1 MRMSEANEPIKI
13 PNMMPKE
20 IVAHLDKYIIGQDE
34 AKKSIA
40 IAIRNRYRRSR
51 LPKEMQEEILP
62 SNIIMMGPTGVG
74 KTEIV
79 RRASKILGTPFVKVE
94 ATKFTEVGY
103 VGRDVESMVRDLV
116 EASIRLVRAE
126 KIKAVQGEAQ
136 KLATERLIDI
146 LVPSKKKQRS
156 GNNPFEMLF
165 GAQQQSDS
173 AADAEEERRRND
185 QKVIFKEKLR
195 RHEFDDQV
203 IEIEVEEKRMTND
216 MLSATGMD
224 QVMDN
229 MNDMMKNIMPAKKKK
244 KRVTVTEARDILAE
258 EEAEK
263 LIDEDLVAQEAIAL
277 AENHG
282 IIFIDE
288 IDKIAE
294 TNVNGGGA
302 GVSREGVQRD
312 ILPIVEGSV
321 VKTKYGPIKTD
332 HILFIAAG
340 AFHVSKPE
348 DLIPE
353 LQGRFPYKVQLHSL
367 DKYDFV
373 RILTETE
380 HSLPEKYEALLA
392 VDDTAL
398 TFTEDGLE
406 AIAEYAYEL
415 NENEEDLGAR
425 RLVSVMEKALL
436 DTLYEAGGSHQ
447 EIVVDEA
454 FVKNVCKLNIIEN
467 QLDKYIL

>member
-51 LPKEMQEEILP
+51 LPKEMQEEISP

-203 IEIEVEEKRMTND
+203 IEIEVEEKHMTND

-229 MNDMMKNIMPAKKKK
+229 MNDMMKNIMPVKKKK

-367 DKYDFV
+367 DKQDFV

>member
-51 LPKEMQEEILP
+51 LPKEMQEEISP

-116 EASIRLVRAE
+116 EAAIRLVRAE

-367 DKYDFV
+367 DKHDFV
-373 RILTETE
+373 RILTETK

>member
-40 IAIRNRYRRSR
+40 IAIRNRYRRGR
-51 LPKEMQEEILP
+51 LPKEMQEEISP

-79 RRASKILGTPFVKVE
+79 RRASKILGTPFVK
-94 ATKFTEVGY
+94 
-103 VGRDVESMVRDLV
+103 V

-203 IEIEVEEKRMTND
+203 IEIEVEEKHMTND

-367 DKYDFV
+367 DKHDFV

>member
-1 MRMSEANEPIKI
+1 MNEISESIQI
-13 PNMMPKE
+13 PNMLPKD
-20 IVAHLDKYIIGQDE
+20 IVSHLDKYIIGQSE

-40 IAIRNRYRRSR
+40 TAIRNRYRRSC
-51 LPKEMQEEILP
+51 LPKELQEEISP

-79 RRASKILGTPFVKVE
+79 RRVSKILGTPFVKVE

-103 VGRDVESMVRDLV
+103 VGRDVESMIRDLV

-126 KIKAVQGEAQ
+126 KIKSVQDEAQ

-146 LVPSKKKQRS
+146 LVPSKRKQRS
-156 GNNPFEMLF
+156 MSNPFEMIF
-165 GAQQQSDS
+165 GNNQAQNDS
-173 AADAEEERRRND
+173 VADAEEEKRRNE
-185 QKVIFKEKLR
+185 QKIIFKEKLR

-203 IEIEVEEKRMTND
+203 IEIEVEERQTSND
-216 MLSATGMD
+216 LLAATGMD

-229 MNDMMKNIMPAKKKK
+229 MNDMMKNIMPSKKKK
-244 KRVTVTEARDILAE
+244 KRVTVDEARDILAE

-263 LIDEDLVAQEAIAL
+263 LIDEDLVNQDAIEL

-321 VKTKYGPIKTD
+321 VKTKYGLVKTD

-353 LQGRFPYKVQLHSL
+353 LQGRFPFKVQLHSL
-367 DKYDFV
+367 DKEDFV

-380 HSLPEKYEALLA
+380 HSLPEKYKALLA
-392 VDDTAL
+392 VDNTNL
-398 TFTEDGLE
+398 EFTEDGLE
-406 AIAEYAYEL
+406 AIAEYAYEM

-425 RLVSVMEKALL
+425 RLVSVMEKVLL
-436 DTLYEAGGSHQ
+436 DTLYGAGESP
-447 EIVVDEA
+447 ENVNVNAA
-454 FVKNVCKLNIIEN
+454 FVKNVCKLDIIEN
-467 QLDKYIL
+467 SLDKYIL

>member
-20 IVAHLDKYIIGQDE
+20 IVAHLDKYIIDQDE

-51 LPKEMQEEILP
+51 LPKEMQEEISP

-203 IEIEVEEKRMTND
+203 IEIEVEEKHMTND

>member
-51 LPKEMQEEILP
+51 LPKEMQEEISP

-203 IEIEVEEKRMTND
+203 IEIEVEEKHMTND

-454 FVKNVCKLNIIEN
+454 FVKNVCKLNNIEN

>member
-51 LPKEMQEEILP
+51 LPKEMQEEISP

-195 RHEFDDQV
+195 HHEFDDQV
-203 IEIEVEEKRMTND
+203 IEIEVEEKHMTND

>member
-51 LPKEMQEEILP
+51 LPKEMQEEISP

-203 IEIEVEEKRMTND
+203 IEIEVEEKHMTND

-302 GVSREGVQRD
+302 DVSREGVQRD

>member
-51 LPKEMQEEILP
+51 LPKEMQEEISP

-454 FVKNVCKLNIIEN
+454 FVKNGCKLNIIEN

>member
-51 LPKEMQEEILP
+51 LPKEMQEEISP

-203 IEIEVEEKRMTND
+203 IEIEVEEKHMTND

-229 MNDMMKNIMPAKKKK
+229 MNDMMKNIMPVKKKK

>member
-51 LPKEMQEEILP
+51 LPKEMQEEISP

-367 DKYDFV
+367 DKQDFV

-392 VDDTAL
+392 VDDTTL

>member
-1 MRMSEANEPIKI
+1 MSEANEPIKI

-51 LPKEMQEEILP
+51 LPKEMQEEISP

-203 IEIEVEEKRMTND
+203 IEIEVEEKHMTND

-367 DKYDFV
+367 DKYDCV

-392 VDDTAL
+392 VDNTAL

>member
-20 IVAHLDKYIIGQDE
+20 IVTHLDKYIIGQDE

-51 LPKEMQEEILP
+51 LPKEMQEEISP

-173 AADAEEERRRND
+173 AADAEEERRCND

-203 IEIEVEEKRMTND
+203 IEIEVEEKHMTND

-294 TNVNGGGA
+294 TNVSGGGA

>member
-51 LPKEMQEEILP
+51 LPKEMQEEISP

-203 IEIEVEEKRMTND
+203 IEIEVEEKHMTND

-367 DKYDFV
+367 DKQDFV

-454 FVKNVCKLNIIEN
+454 FVKNVCKLNIIEK

>member
-51 LPKEMQEEILP
+51 LPKEMQEEISP

-367 DKYDFV
+367 DKQDFV

-425 RLVSVMEKALL
+425 RLVSVTEKALL

>member
-51 LPKEMQEEILP
+51 LPKEMQEEISP

-94 ATKFTEVGY
+94 ATKFTEIGY

-367 DKYDFV
+367 DKQDFV

>member
-1 MRMSEANEPIKI
+1 MSEANEPIKI

-40 IAIRNRYRRSR
+40 IAIRNCYRRSR
-51 LPKEMQEEILP
+51 LPKEMQEEISP

-367 DKYDFV
+367 DKQDFV

>member
-51 LPKEMQEEILP
+51 LPKEMQEEISP

-312 ILPIVEGSV
+312 ILPIVEGSI

-367 DKYDFV
+367 DKQDFV

>member
-51 LPKEMQEEILP
+51 LPKEMQEEISP

-367 DKYDFV
+367 DKQDFV

-398 TFTEDGLE
+398 TFTENGLE

>member
-51 LPKEMQEEILP
+51 LPKEMQEEISP

-203 IEIEVEEKRMTND
+203 IEIEVEEKHMTND

-294 TNVNGGGA
+294 TNVNGGGG

-436 DTLYEAGGSHQ
+436 DILYEAGGSHQ

>member
-1 MRMSEANEPIKI
+1 MSESITSIQI
-13 PNMMPKE
+13 PNMRPEE
-20 IVAHLDKYIIGQDE
+20 IVSHLDKYIIGQDE

-51 LPKEMQEEILP
+51 LPKEIQEEISP

-79 RRASKILGTPFVKVE
+79 RRVSKILGTPFVKVE

-103 VGRDVESMVRDLV
+103 VGRDVESMIRDLV
-116 EASIRLVRAE
+116 EASIRLVREE
-126 KIKAVQGEAQ
+126 KIKSVQEEAQ
-136 KLATERLIDI
+136 KMATERLIDI
-146 LVPSKKKQRS
+146 LVPSKRKKQHS
-156 GNNPFEMLF
+156 NNPFEMLF
-165 GAQQQSDS
+165 GGNQNSQES
-173 AADAEEERRRND
+173 AEDLEEEKHRNE
-185 QKVIFKEKLR
+185 QKIIFKEKLR

-203 IEIEVEEKRMTND
+203 IDIEVEEKRLSND
-216 MLSATGMD
+216 MMAATGMD

-229 MNDMMKNIMPAKKKK
+229 MNDMMKDIMPEKKKK
-244 KRVTVTEARDILAE
+244 RRVTVTEARDILAE

-263 LIDEDLVAQEAIAL
+263 LIDEDLVNQEAIEL

-282 IIFIDE
+282 IVFIDE

-294 TNVNGGGA
+294 TGMAGQGA

-321 VKTKYGPIKTD
+321 VKTKYGLIKTD

-367 DKYDFV
+367 TKDDFV
-373 RILTETE
+373 RILTETA
-380 HSLPEKYEALLA
+380 HSLPDKYKALLA
-392 VDDTAL
+392 VDHTNL
-398 TFTEDGLE
+398 TFTQDGLE
-406 AIAEYAYEL
+406 AIAEYAYEM

-425 RLVSVMEKALL
+425 RLVSVMEETLL
-436 DTLYEAGGSHQ
+436 DTLFLAGG
-447 EIVVDEA
+447 EEKDVVVDGSY
-454 FVKNVCKLNIIEN
+454 VKNVCKCNFAEN
-467 QLDKYIL
+467 ALDKYIL

>member
-51 LPKEMQEEILP
+51 LPKEMQEEISP

-294 TNVNGGGA
+294 TNVSGGGA

-436 DTLYEAGGSHQ
+436 DTLYEAGGSYQ

>member
-51 LPKEMQEEILP
+51 LPKEMQEEISP

-353 LQGRFPYKVQLHSL
+353 LQGRFPYKVQLNSL
-367 DKYDFV
+367 DKQDFV

>member
-51 LPKEMQEEILP
+51 LPKEMQEEISP

-103 VGRDVESMVRDLV
+103 VGRDVESMVCDLV

-367 DKYDFV
+367 DKQDFV

>member
-51 LPKEMQEEILP
+51 LPKEMQEEISP

-203 IEIEVEEKRMTND
+203 IEIEVEEKHMTND

-294 TNVNGGGA
+294 TNVSGGGA

-367 DKYDFV
+367 DKQDFV

>member
-1 MRMSEANEPIKI
+1 MSEPSEPIKI
-13 PNMMPKE
+13 PNMLPKE
-20 IVAHLDKYIIGQDE
+20 IVAHLDKHIIGQDE

-51 LPKEMQEEILP
+51 LPKELQEEISP

-79 RRASKILGTPFVKVE
+79 RRVSKILGTPFVKVE

-103 VGRDVESMVRDLV
+103 VGRDVESMIRDLV
-116 EASIRLVRAE
+116 EASIRLVREE
-126 KIKAVQGEAQ
+126 KIKSVQEEAQ
-136 KLATERLIDI
+136 KMATERLIDI
-146 LVPSKKKQRS
+146 LVPSKRKQRTS
-156 GNNPFEMLF
+156 NNPFEMLF
-165 GAQQQSDS
+165 GGNQNPADS
-173 AADAEEERRRND
+173 AADAEEERHRNE
-185 QKVIFKEKLR
+185 QKIIFKEKLR
-195 RHEFDDQV
+195 RHEFDDQI
-203 IEIEVEEKRMTND
+203 IEIEVEEKRMSND
-216 MLSATGMD
+216 MMAATGMD

-229 MNDMMKNIMPAKKKK
+229 MNDMMKDIMPARKKKR
-244 KRVTVTEARDILAE
+244 RVTVTEARDILAE

-263 LIDEDLVAQEAIAL
+263 LIDEDLVNQEAIEL

-294 TNVNGGGA
+294 TGMAGQGA

-321 VKTKYGPIKTD
+321 VKTKYGLIKTD

-367 DKYDFV
+367 TKDDFV

-380 HSLPEKYEALLA
+380 HSLPDKYKALLA
-392 VDDTAL
+392 VDHTAL
-398 TFTEDGLE
+398 TFTRDGLE
-406 AIAEYAYEL
+406 AIAEYAYEM

-425 RLVSVMEKALL
+425 RLVSAMEETLL
-436 DTLYEAGGSHQ
+436 ETLFQAGGND
-447 EIVVDEA
+447 EEVVVDEA
-454 FVKNVCKLNIIEN
+454 FVKNVCKLNIMEN
-467 QLDKYIL
+467 ALDKYIL